1 MMKKDLNSMLLT
13 RQELQIMRVV
23 WERSEA
29 TVRDVCEVISRKK
42 KTAYTTI
49 LTLMGILEAKGA
61 LTHVRSGRAYV
72 YRPILSRDQATS
84 NQVNDVIERFFDGDA
99 DRLVDYVR
107 ENGSVQACMAV
118 SGSRI

>member
-107 ENGSVQACMAV
+107 ESGSVQACMAV

>member
-72 YRPILSRDQATS
+72 YRPLLSRNQATS
-84 NQVNDVIERFFDGDA
+84 NQVHDLIERFFDGQA
-99 DRLVDYVR
+99 ERLVNYVR
-107 ENGSVQACMAV
+107 ENELVQAYMSHA
-118 SGSRI
+118 

>member
-99 DRLVDYVR
+99 DRLVDHVR
-107 ENGSVQACMAV
+107 ESGSAQACMAV

>member
-84 NQVNDVIERFFDGDA
+84 NQVNDMIERFFDGDA

>member
-107 ENGSVQACMAV
+107 ENGSVQAYMAV

>member
-13 RQELQIMRVV
+13 RQELQIMRIV
-23 WERSEA
+23 WERGEA
-29 TVRDVCEVISRKK
+29 TVRDVCEAISKKK

-61 LTHVRSGRAYV
+61 LTHIRSGRAYV
-72 YRPILSRDQATS
+72 YRPVLSRDQATS
-84 NQVNDVIERFFDGDA
+84 NQINDVIERFFDGDA

-107 ENGSVQACMAV
+107 ESGSVQAFMAV
-118 SGSRI
+118 SDSRV

>member
-13 RQELQIMRVV
+13 RQELQIMRIV
-23 WERSEA
+23 WERGEA
-29 TVRDVCEVISRKK
+29 TVRDVCETISRKK
-42 KTAYTTI
+42 KTAYTTT

-61 LTHVRSGRAYV
+61 LTHIRSGRAYV

-84 NQVNDVIERFFDGDA
+84 NQINDVIERFFDGDA

-118 SGSRI
+118 SDSRI

>member
-1 MMKKDLNSMLLT
+1 MKKDLNSMLLT

-107 ENGSVQACMAV
+107 ENGSVQAYMAV